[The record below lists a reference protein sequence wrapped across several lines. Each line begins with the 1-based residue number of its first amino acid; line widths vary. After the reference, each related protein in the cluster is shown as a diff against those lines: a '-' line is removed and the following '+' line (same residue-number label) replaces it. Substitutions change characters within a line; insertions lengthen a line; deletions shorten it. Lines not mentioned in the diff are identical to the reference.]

1 MGQTYL
7 QSVQSAL
14 NACPQNIKKFLF
26 AIVSCPG
33 QLDGEMLFCAM
44 KKAGLGKQKAQ
55 GFLEWL
61 AKNHLARN
69 PVPDIEEVRHHYFSY
84 TLAIT
89 DELFVATVS
98 LMEKD
103 DIVTSELESEFYKR
117 NIYSYREQAGHYPK
131 HEQFLKCLL
140 SCPKE
145 GEKPIEKIEQTPPE
159 YSVEEC
165 KPELRWFATQPRW
178 KPFFASLD
186 KESAEAFYRS
196 MSFSLDYYARGDWE
210 TANALYN
217 NLAALDLSL
226 DKRIWLHDWLV
237 FYRFFREGHPEKI
250 LLELSE
256 ATPFYHLIASVIA
269 LLGNDSKAA
278 SRAAKKA
285 LSLQGYQNYQGLFNR
300 HVLQGTFENFVYGLA
315 LYADRQG
322 AGTRRTMEALLKYE
336 IQRVDEVAVY
346 PLAYMG
352 LHAIDRATYWLE
364 HMAKHDKKHDA
375 FTQTMLGMVCY
386 AFHIQG
392 FYGQEPSEK
401 RIEKAMAV
409 ADQYP
414 LIELFWLAATDS
426 NPERVAKLE
435 ARFGMKSLIYSQR
448 QVEEWENL
456 LDELLDYTASK
467 VKKTASS
474 TAKAPKQRIIYGVN
488 PNELTVTP
496 FLQKRLKTGQ
506 FTEPKEISLRVFEKM
521 TSEKGMTQQDLEI
534 AAQISTTRYWGGVVR
549 GLGGIDVFRRLI
561 GHPNVYDVRNMDV
574 HCEILK
580 GEFQIEA
587 KKERS
592 QFFVHTNV
600 DDELKGYREA
610 PDCIVREKSPGQ
622 IEVIDISQEQKKLYL
637 AFKKKRA
644 FPDVAQDKLTQLF
657 ERLSLRMPVMSELLN
672 NSEQLE
678 KIKANTKL
686 TVRVVPE
693 ADGWYTMRLVVRPI
707 EDSPVTCEPGNGSE
721 FLALNVKGKPVQV
734 VRNLKKEKEALTQF
748 ESVVSSWEE
757 DQTGDFE
764 WYLDTSA
771 CLKFLSAVRSLK
783 DEITVQWPEGAKFKV
798 SYAPISFSSLQFS
811 INRMGTWFEV
821 KGEVSL
827 DGKTKLKMA
836 ELLRMVRESKGD
848 FISLGDAEYVALTE
862 GLKKQLLA
870 LDRTLSGKNSSQ
882 LSTFNAGVLGD
893 FEKQGA
899 VLNAD
904 KEYRDLQE
912 RIAKAE
918 TVTATVPTT
927 LQAQLRDY
935 QVDGFEWMMR
945 LASWGAGALLAD
957 DMGLGKTV
965 QTIAVLLSRAKNG
978 AQLVTVPA
986 SVLFNWQEEL
996 TRFAPSLKQIILNTQ
1011 DNRTEAI
1018 ESAGKNTVVISTYGV
1033 LTSESEAISKKT
1045 WATAVYDE
1053 AHNIKNRDT
1062 KAFKAA
1068 TSIKSDFRV
1077 LLTGTP
1083 LQNHL
1088 SEIWALFEVAV
1099 PGLLG
1104 SFNHFGERF
1113 VLPIERDKDREQQ
1126 RLLKR
1131 IVSPFILRR
1140 TKADVLSELPE
1151 KTETTIKVELSPEE
1165 RALYEQLREETKES
1179 LETGEINP
1187 VQALAALM
1195 KLRRAACSP
1204 ELVDAKLKLPSSKTQ
1219 VFLSL
1224 VDELIDN
1231 HHRALVFSQFTSH
1244 LALIRRALEEKGIE
1258 YLYLDGAV
1266 SSAQRQK
1273 LVSAFEEG
1281 SMPLFL
1287 ISLKAGG
1294 TGLNL
1299 TAADYV
1305 IHMDP
1310 WWNPAIEDQA
1320 SDRTYRIGQD
1330 RPVTIYRLIASGTV
1344 EEKILKLH
1352 STKKSLADALL
1363 EGSEMSSRLG
1373 REEIME
1379 LLALAR

>member
-1 MGQTYL
+1 MSQAYFQSL
-7 QSVQSAL
+7 QCAL
-14 NACPQNIKKFLF
+14 NACPQIIKKFLF
-26 AIVSCPG
+26 AIVSCPESLKEQ
-33 QLDGEMLFCAM
+33 QLFYAA
-44 KKAGLGKQKAQ
+44 KKAGLSKEKAQ
-55 GFLEWL
+55 DFLEWL
-61 AKNHLARN
+61 AKNHLVRE
-69 PVPDIEEVRHHYFSY
+69 PVPNIEEVQRYYFS
-84 TLAIT
+84 TSLTIT

-98 LMEKD
+98 LMEKN
-103 DIVTSELESEFYKR
+103 DILTSELESEFEKK
-117 NIYSYREQAGHYPK
+117 NVYSYALQRGLYFE
-131 HEQFLKCLL
+131 HEQFLTCLL
-140 SCPKE
+140 SCPKD
-145 GEKPIEKIEQTPPE
+145 GEKPIEKIEQTPPSYCVKE
-159 YSVEEC
+159 CRSV
-165 KPELRWFATQPRW
+165 LQWFATQPRW

-186 KESAEAFYRS
+186 KDSADTLYRMTKS
-196 MSFSLDYYARGDWE
+196 SLDYFVRGDWE
-210 TANALYN
+210 VANVMYN
-217 NLAALDLSL
+217 NLVALDLSL
-226 DKRIWLHDWLV
+226 DNRIWLHDWFV

-250 LLELSE
+250 LTELSE
-256 ATPFYHLIASVIA
+256 QTPFYHLIASVIA
-269 LLGNDSKAA
+269 LLANDSKAA
-278 SRAAKKA
+278 SREAKKA
-285 LSLQGYQNYQGLFNR
+285 LSLQGYQNYHGTFNR
-300 HVLQGTFENFVYGLA
+300 HILQGTFENFIYGLA

-322 AGTRRTMEALLKYE
+322 AGTRRTIEALLKYG
-336 IQRVDEVAVY
+336 IRGCDEVAVF

-352 LHAIDRATYWLE
+352 LHALDRATSWLKA
-364 HMAKHDKKHDA
+364 MAKHDKGHDA
-375 FTQTMLGMVCY
+375 FAQTMLGMVCY
-386 AFHIQG
+386 AFHIDG
-392 FYGQEPSEK
+392 FYGKKPSEK
-401 RIEKAMAV
+401 RIEQAMVV
-409 ADQYP
+409 ANQYP
-414 LIELFWLAATDS
+414 LIELFWLTATAS
-426 NPERVAKLE
+426 NPKRVAELE
-435 ARFGMKSLIYSQR
+435 AQFGMKSLIYSQR

-467 VKKTASS
+467 VKKAGSS
-474 TAKAPKQRIIYGVN
+474 AAKAPKQRIIYGVN
-488 PNELTVTP
+488 PKILAVVP
-496 FLQKRLKTGQ
+496 YLQKSLKTGR
-506 FTEPKEISLRVFEKM
+506 FSEPKEISLRVFEKM
-521 TSEKGMTQQDLEI
+521 TSEKGMTPQDLEV
-534 AAQISTTRYWGGVVR
+534 ASQISVTKAWSGVSRDLR
-549 GLGGIDVFRRLI
+549 GKDVFRRLI
-561 GHPNVYDVRNMDV
+561 GHPNVYDLRNMDI

-580 GEFQIEA
+580 GEFQVEA
-587 KKERS
+587 KKENS
-592 QFFVHTNV
+592 QFVVHTNI
-600 DDELKGYREA
+600 DDELKDLEDV
-610 PDCIVREKSPGQ
+610 PDCIVREKSLGQ
-622 IEVIDISQEQKKLYL
+622 IEVIDISEEQKKLYFS
-637 AFKKKRA
+637 FKKKRA
-644 FPDVAQDKLTQLF
+644 FPVAAQDKLTQLF

-678 KIKANTKL
+678 KIKASTKL

-693 ADGWYTMRLVVRPI
+693 GDNWYTMRLVVRPI

-721 FLALNVKGKPVQV
+721 FLAVNLKGKPVQV
-734 VRNLKKEKEALTQF
+734 VRNLKKEKEAFSQF

-757 DQTGDFE
+757 NRTGDFE
-764 WYLDTSA
+764 WYLDTSD
-771 CLKFLSAVRSLK
+771 CLKFLSTVRTLK
-783 DEITVQWPEGAKFKV
+783 DEVTVQWPEGAKFKV

-870 LDRTLSGKNSSQ
+870 LDRTLSGKGSSQ

-918 TVTATVPTT
+918 TVTAHVPAA

-965 QTIAVLLSRAKNG
+965 QTIAVLLSRAKDG

-1011 DNRTEAI
+1011 EDRTEAL
-1018 ESAGKNTVVISTYGV
+1018 EKAGKNTVVISTYGV
-1033 LTSESEAISKKT
+1033 LTSEIEAIAKKT
-1045 WATAVYDE
+1045 WVTAVYDE

-1140 TKADVLSELPE
+1140 TKADVLNELPE
-1151 KTETTIKVELSPEE
+1151 KTETTIKVELSQEE

>member
-1 MGQTYL
+1 MSQTYL
-7 QSVQSAL
+7 QLIQGAL
-14 NACPQNIKKFLF
+14 NECSPETKKFLF
-26 AIVSCPG
+26 AIISCPE
-33 QLDGEMLFCAM
+33 QLDGQCLFWIT
-44 KKAGLGKQKAQ
+44 KRVGISRQEAQ
-55 GFLEWL
+55 DFLEWL
-61 AKNHLARN
+61 KDEDLVGDSIPEIKENRDFYSH
-69 PVPDIEEVRHHYFSY
+69 
-84 TLAIT
+84 TLEIT
-89 DELFVATVS
+89 EPLFVAAVS

-103 DIVTSELESEFYKR
+103 DVMSRELEQEFNKR
-117 NIYSYREQAGHYPK
+117 NIYSYAIRIDKYKK
-131 HEQFLKCLL
+131 HALFLECLL

-145 GEKPIEKIEQTPPE
+145 GEKPIDKLGIAPSD
-159 YSVEEC
+159 YSVKEMSG
-165 KPELRWFATQPRW
+165 ELQWFTTQLRW

-186 KESAEAFYRS
+186 KESAQRFYDDICP
-196 MSFSLDYYARGDWE
+196 SLDFFSRDDWYM
-210 TANALYN
+210 ANVICE
-217 NLAALDLSL
+217 NLSAMNLKLEH
-226 DKRIWLHDWLV
+226 RIWLHDWLL
-237 FYRFFREGHPEKI
+237 FHRFFREGHPEKI
-250 LLELSE
+250 LSALSE
-256 ATPFYHLIASVIA
+256 ATPFYHLMTCVIA
-269 LLGNDSKAA
+269 LLANDSKAA

-285 LSLQGYQNYQGLFNR
+285 LSLCNFPLISSYENR
-300 HVLQGTFENFVYGLA
+300 YSFHGTFENFIFALA

-322 AGTRRTMEALLKYE
+322 AGTRRTMESILKYS
-336 IQRVDEVAVY
+336 IRRPDEAS
-346 PLAYMG
+346 LFALSYMG
-352 LHAIDRATYWLE
+352 LHALEKADYWLE
-364 HMAKHDKKHDA
+364 DMAKYDKTHDA
-375 FTQTMLGMVCY
+375 FAQTMLGMICY
-386 AFHIQG
+386 AFHMKG
-392 FYGQEPSEK
+392 FYGEKPSDK
-401 RIEKAMAV
+401 RKEKAKSV
-409 ADQYP
+409 ISRYP

-426 NPERVAKLE
+426 DPEKVAELE
-435 ARFGMKSLIYSQR
+435 AQFGMKSLISSQR
-448 QVEEWENL
+448 KVEAWENL

-467 VKKTASS
+467 VKKTAA
-474 TAKAPKQRIIYGVN
+474 TGTKGPKYRIIYGVN
-488 PNELTVTP
+488 IKSLSVTP
-496 FLQKRLKTGQ
+496 FLQRCLKTGKIS
-506 FTEPKEISLRVFEKM
+506 EPKEITLRVFEKM
-521 TSEKGMTQQDLEI
+521 TSDKGMTQQDLDVASKIKLER
-534 AAQISTTRYWGGVVR
+534 SWSGVSRYLYGEE
-549 GLGGIDVFRRLI
+549 VFRLLI
-561 GHPNVYDVRNMDV
+561 GHPYVYDVKNMDMRYEV
-574 HCEILK
+574 LK

-587 KKERS
+587 KKDFK
-592 QFFVHTNV
+592 QFIVHTNI
-600 DDELKGYREA
+600 DEELKSFREI
-610 PDCIVREKSPGQ
+610 PNCIVREKGVGQ
-622 IEVIDISQEQKKLYL
+622 IEVIDISEEQKKLYL
-637 AFKKKRA
+637 SFKKKWA
-644 FPDVAQDKLTQLF
+644 FPAEAQDKLTQLF
-657 ERLSLRMPVMSELLN
+657 ERLSVRMPVMSELLN
-672 NSEQLE
+672 NSVQLE
-678 KIKANTKL
+678 KIKASSKL

-693 ADGWYTMRLVVRPI
+693 AEDWYTIRVVLCPV
-707 EDSPVTCEPGNGSE
+707 EESPVTCEPGKGSE
-721 FLALNVKGKPVQV
+721 FLALNLKGKPVQV
-734 VRNLKKEKEALTQF
+734 VRNLKKEKEALSQF
-748 ESVVSSWEE
+748 EHVVTPWEN

-764 WYLDTSA
+764 WDLDTSA

-783 DEITVQWPEGAKFKV
+783 DDVIVQWPEGAKFKV

-811 INRMGTWFEV
+811 VNRMGSWFEV

-870 LDRTLSGKNSSQ
+870 LDRTLSGKGSSQ
-882 LSTFNAGVLGD
+882 LSSFNAGVLGD
-893 FEKQGA
+893 LEKQGA

-918 TVTATVPTT
+918 TVTALVPAT

-965 QTIAVLLSRAKNG
+965 QTIAVLLSRAKEG
-978 AQLVTVPA
+978 PQLVTVPA

-996 TRFAPSLKQIILNTQ
+996 TRFSPSLKQVILNTES
-1011 DNRTEAI
+1011 NRAEAI
-1018 ESAGKNTVVISTYGV
+1018 EKAGKNTVVLSTYGV
-1033 LTSESEAISKKT
+1033 LTSEVEAIAKKT
-1045 WATAVYDE
+1045 WVTAVYDE

-1068 TSIKSDFRV
+1068 TSIKADFRV

-1151 KTETTIKVELSPEE
+1151 KTETTIKVELSQEE

-1204 ELVDAKLKLPSSKTQ
+1204 ELVDSKLKLPSSKTQ
-1219 VFLSL
+1219 VFLGL
-1224 VDELIDN
+1224 VEELIEN

-1281 SMPLFL
+1281 TMPLFL

-1373 REEIME
+1373 RDEIME